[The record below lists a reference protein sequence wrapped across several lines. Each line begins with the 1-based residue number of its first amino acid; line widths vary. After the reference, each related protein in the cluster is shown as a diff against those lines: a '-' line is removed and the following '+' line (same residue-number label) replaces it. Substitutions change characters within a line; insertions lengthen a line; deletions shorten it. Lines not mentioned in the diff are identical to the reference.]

1 MREKNQLKFIV
12 SRRAKSLFILFFAIL
27 LILSGATSVDAQN
40 RANERI
46 RRDIRIVNNQPF
58 PVKMPIDLRGT
69 SLNGTDWRT
78 ADGKAAQ
85 TETASGNLF
94 FIADLPAS
102 SAKSYRLQS
111 VSGANENDKPLSI
124 VPTENGISL
133 NFANANLGELAW
145 QILYRD
151 SRPAELKGEPYSTK
165 TDFSKDF
172 QALPFKFTKISTGAL
187 FDVWHGAAE
196 SNGLR
201 LTINLRAFHDGF
213 LDVNSVLTNTNAAK
227 TENVYAAVLTRWR
240 QPDAANRSVCY
251 DYRISRLKENDYTL
265 FRVGESRNWYV
276 QRGVDW
282 LKTNFAGNNSVA
294 WMNDFSQ
301 SFTVHQ
307 DAKGKRPARWV
318 GANIPQI
325 GHEAQTAGRDVYLLT
340 EIARSNL
347 KSYAERLEDNRLMER
362 GESANFSSR
371 LAFSKTAMTDEQVDN
386 AFVAYASYAEQ
397 KQENGKIDYE
407 IGVPY
412 TRFGT
417 NYFPYS
423 TLGENFD
430 IKKLPGMDRDAYWA
444 FAADTVN
451 KWQLFADD
459 IRRDLRIA
467 KTLGFELIR
476 LHHLELIEGV
486 EKAKQV
492 EYLDF
497 FFGEMRKLKL
507 KALIDARISAA
518 DTADLVRRYR
528 DVIDGVE
535 VDNEVLIFGIND
547 DAPAYWTRVYNAV
560 KAVAPEIPVHLT
572 AHTNTGAFDRLQ
584 KLGVPFDKI
593 GQHAYTDGLD
603 SMPNTRGFSL
613 AAASYGRRVGK
624 PPIITEWNWRFLTRL
639 TPEDRAKVYAPI
651 FENVLKT
658 RSMPVM
664 YQFQFNESLAMN
676 PKALKGIRHYEQIWL
691 SRRPKPEAFVLS
703 GLINKYGAPTHPN
716 KLVNVEYSVVN
727 LSENGQ
733 GAAQFKITNTSGKN
747 LNLKAAIEVPANLKA
762 SFQNAKD
769 NNLRLKP
776 NALMTVIV
784 SLQALPTDDSPKPLP
799 GFYHVFLRLEGDDDL
814 LRYGWAEARLAGA
827 PQMDAAEK
835 SNVVY
840 GDKVFDFNLNRPLAV
855 VYGDKSPI
863 QDVETASVLV
873 NTIESATGRPVK
885 IYELKDLPKAE
896 RAALILVGT
905 LKTNQLIAAVN
916 SKIPENVRNAKQ
928 FAART
933 GENSGEDWLVFS
945 GGTPLEAERA
955 AMDWTVRF
963 WKYAKDSVA
972 RRVGLVEKELPL
984 GFDPAQLP

>member
-1 MREKNQLKFIV
+1 MQSAKQLKFSIWQA
-12 SRRAKSLFILFFAIL
+12 RFLFVFACAALFVFVVIFPA
-27 LILSGATSVDAQN
+27 SAQN
-40 RANERI
+40 TDKSGQA
-46 RRDIRIVNNQPF
+46 RDVRIVNNQRF
-58 PVKMPIDLRGT
+58 PVKMPV
-69 SLNGTDWRT
+69 SLKALNLTGSDWRT
-78 ADGKAAQ
+78 GNGKPAQ
-85 TETASGNLF
+85 IEAESGDLF

-102 SAKSYRLQS
+102 SAANFRLQNG
-111 VSGANENDKPLSI
+111 GAKTAKLLTVNS
-124 VPTENGISL
+124 TANGVSL
-133 NFANANLGELAW
+133 NFAGANLGDLSW

-151 SRPAELKGEPYSTK
+151 SRPEELKGEPFSTK

-172 QALPFKFTKISTGAL
+172 QPLAFNFTKISTGAL
-187 FDVWHGAAE
+187 FDVWRGAAQ
-196 SNGLR
+196 SNGLQ
-201 LTINLRAFHDGF
+201 LTISLRAFHDGF
-213 LDVNSVLTNTNAAK
+213 LDVDSALKNIGAAK
-227 TENVYAAVLTRWR
+227 TENVYAAVLTRWK
-240 QPDAANRSVCY
+240 QPENANRSVCY
-251 DYRISRLKENDYTL
+251 DYRISQLRENDYTN

-294 WMNDFSQ
+294 WMNEFSQ

-325 GHEAQTAGRDVYLLT
+325 GHEAQTNGMDVYLLT

-362 GESANFSSR
+362 GDAVNLSSR
-371 LAFSKTAMTDEQVDN
+371 LAFSKTATTDEQADN
-386 AFVAYASYAEQ
+386 AFVAYSSYAEQ

-476 LHHLELIEGV
+476 LHHLELIQGV
-486 EKAKQV
+486 DKAKQV

-497 FFGEMRKLKL
+497 LFGEMRRLKL
-507 KALIDARISAA
+507 KALIDAKVSAA
-518 DTADLVRRYR
+518 DTAELVRRYR
-528 DVIDGVE
+528 DLIDGVE

-547 DAPAYWTRVYNAV
+547 DAPAYWTRVYNQV
-560 KAVAPEIPVHLT
+560 KAIAPEIPVHLT

-593 GQHAYTDGLD
+593 GLHAYTDGLD

-613 AAASYGRRVGK
+613 AAASYGRRLGK

-658 RSMPVM
+658 RSVPVM
-664 YQFQFNESLAMN
+664 YQFQFNETLAMN

-716 KLVNVEYSVVN
+716 KLVNVEYSVVD

-733 GAAQFKITNTSGKN
+733 GTARFKITNTSGKN
-747 LNLKAAIEVPANLKA
+747 LNLKAAIEFPANIKA

-769 NNLRLKP
+769 ANLRLKP
-776 NALMTVIV
+776 NASTIVNV
-784 SLQALPTDDSPKPLP
+784 SLQALPTDNSPEPLP

-814 LRYGWAEARLAGA
+814 LRYGWTEARFAGA
-827 PQMDAAEK
+827 PRIDAKEK
-835 SNVVY
+835 TNVVY
-840 GDKVFDFNLNRPLAV
+840 GEKVFDYNLNRPLAV

-885 IYELKDLPKAE
+885 IYELKDLPKNE
-896 RAALILVGT
+896 RSALILVGT
-905 LKTNQLIAAVN
+905 AKTNQLIAAVN
-916 SKIPENVRNAKQ
+916 SKIPANIRSAKQ

-933 GENSGEDWLVFS
+933 GENTGEDWLVFA
-945 GGTPLEAERA
+945 GTDSLEAERA
-955 AMDWTVRF
+955 AMDWTIRF
-963 WKYAKDSVA
+963 WKYAKDSAA
-972 RRVGLVEKELPL
+972 RRVGLVEKELPV
-984 GFDPAQLP
+984 GFDPTQLP